1 MGPDLL
7 HTYDAQYA
15 AARARVAEALSGT
28 DDRPSGMLL
37 RWIRDGGVNPYGVF
51 SRHREADQLRS
62 AEGAAALLDRIDR
75 AFRDGEV
82 CFPETETHGPYVHL
96 GSNARDPETPALFLA
111 EIRAN
116 GHGEDVIEGHRI
128 IGFCPD
134 LDAFIAAFEARER
147 AYEALYR
154 ELLEDPE
161 P

>member
-15 AARARVAEALSGT
+15 AARARVTEALSGT
-28 DDRPSGMLL
+28 DDRPSA
-37 RWIRDGGVNPYGVF
+37 V
-51 SRHREADQLRS
+51 
-62 AEGAAALLDRIDR
+62 LLDRIDR

-116 GHGEDVIEGHRI
+116 GHGEEVVEGHRVTR
-128 IGFCPD
+128 FCPD

-147 AYEALYR
+147 EYDALAKSF
-154 ELLEDPE
+154 LEEGPE